1 MRLNQDDFQQ
11 LGKLAKQ
18 TAVKAG
24 KYIASVDRSDII
36 INRKDSGT
44 SLSSQVVTQV
54 DRYCDQLIRD
64 CLQQSCERFELAL
77 LSEESSDVQERQA
90 KNRFTEDYFWCVD
103 PLDGTLP
110 FTQGKP
116 GYAVSIAL
124 VSNAGHAVIGVV
136 YDPETKN
143 LYHAIEG
150 QGAYV
155 NDQLIDIN
163 ASLTSTK
170 TAETLTVYADLSF
183 NKYPHY
189 QKTQSLLNSI
199 ALSLSCHKVQEIYG
213 NGAVKNACAVLFNS
227 RAYYIKYPKKSAGGG
242 CLWDFAAT
250 ACIIK
255 EAGGWVSDIYG
266 NALDLNRCD
275 SLFMNHSGV
284 LFCSSETL
292 AMPFLSGSKALC
304 DK

>member
-11 LGKLAKQ
+11 LCELAKQ

-24 KYIASVDRSDII
+24 QYIASVDLTDITI
-36 INRKDSGT
+36 DRKDTGS

-64 CLQQSCERFELAL
+64 CLQQSCDRFELAL
-77 LSEESSDVQERQA
+77 LSEESSEVQERQD

-110 FTQGKP
+110 FTLGKP

-124 VSNAGHAVIGVV
+124 VSKAGQAVIGVV
-136 YDPETKN
+136 YDPDAKN

-155 NDQLIDIN
+155 NNQAICIN
-163 ASLTSTK
+163 ANLTS
-170 TAETLTVYADLSF
+170 AETLTVYADLSF
-183 NKYPHY
+183 KKYPHY
-189 QKTQSLLNSI
+189 QQVQSLLHSV
-199 ALSLSCHKVQEIYG
+199 AVSVGCHEVQEIYG
-213 NGAVKNACAVLFNS
+213 NGAVKNACAVLFNPK
-227 RAYYIKYPKKSAGGG
+227 ACYIKYPKKSAGGG

-266 NALDLNRCD
+266 NSLDLNRCD
-275 SLFMNHSGV
+275 SLFMNHNGV
-284 LFCSSETL
+284 VFCSSEKL
-292 AMPFLSGSKALC
+292 AVLFLVDSRV
-304 DK
+304 